1 MAKHDC
7 LLNLENVDVKFGK
20 QMILHDV
27 SLRVDAGEIVG
38 LIGPNGCGKTTL
50 LNAISGFAA
59 LESGTISFAGRDIMN
74 LPADRR
80 AALGI
85 GRSFQHAGV
94 FKELSV
100 ADNIIIGA
108 ERSEGYPWWW
118 MFAPRYRKKME
129 RIVDEALDD
138 VGLSAHKRSLAG
150 ILSGGQI
157 RLLELARL
165 KLFKGKI
172 LLIDEPTAGV
182 APALRRELAMVIK
195 KLNREYKFTII
206 IVEHDLK
213 FLFDLV
219 DRVVVLVDGQ
229 KYIEGSPEEIQKDKR
244 LQEIYF
250 GGSNQ
255 D

>member
-1 MAKHDC
+1 MNKEDLIC
-7 LLNLENVDVKFGK
+7 IENLNVKFGQ
-20 QMILHDV
+20 QMVLDNV
-27 SLRVDAGEIVG
+27 SLGIRAGEVVG

-50 LNAISGFAA
+50 LNAISGFVPIEA
-59 LESGTISFAGRDIMN
+59 GTISFDGRDIMN
-74 LPADRR
+74 LAPDKR
-80 AALGI
+80 ATLGI

-108 ERSEGYPWWW
+108 EKAEKFPWWW
-118 MFAPRYRKKME
+118 MFASHYRKKMDK
-129 RIVDEALDD
+129 IVNNTLED
-138 VGLSAHKRSLAG
+138 VNLLAHKTSLAG

-165 KLFKGKI
+165 QLFEGKL

-182 APALRRELAMVIK
+182 APALRQQLAKTIK
-195 KLNREYKFTII
+195 KLNQEYGFTVI

-213 FLFDLV
+213 FLFNLV
-219 DRVVVLVDGQ
+219 DRVVVLVDGC
-229 KYIEGSPEEIQKDKR
+229 KYIEGTPEEIQKDKR

-250 GGSNQ
+250 GNG

>member
-1 MAKHDC
+1 MDKKEDLIAIE
-7 LLNLENVDVKFGK
+7 NLSVKFGK
-20 QMILHDV
+20 QMVLDNV
-27 SLRVDAGEIVG
+27 SLGIKTGEVVG

-50 LNAISGFAA
+50 LNAISGFVPIEA
-59 LESGTISFAGRDIMN
+59 GTISFSGRDIMA
-74 LPADRR
+74 LAPDQR
-80 AALGI
+80 AVLGI

-108 ERSEGYPWWW
+108 EKAEKFPWWW
-118 MFAPRYRKKME
+118 MFARLYRKKMDK
-129 RIVDEALDD
+129 IVNDTLEN
-138 VGLSAHKRSLAG
+138 VGLLAHKNSLAG

-165 KLFKGKI
+165 QLFKGKL

-182 APALRRELAMVIK
+182 APALRQQLAKTIK
-195 KLNREYKFTII
+195 KLNQEYGFTII

-213 FLFDLV
+213 FLFNLV

-229 KYIEGSPEEIQKDKR
+229 KHIEGNPEEIQKDKR

-250 GGSNQ
+250 GNS

>member
-1 MAKHDC
+1 MDKKEDLIAVE
-7 LLNLENVDVKFGK
+7 NLSVKFGK
-20 QMILHDV
+20 QMVLDNV
-27 SLRVDAGEIVG
+27 SLSIKTGEVVG

-50 LNAISGFAA
+50 LNAISGFVPIEA
-59 LESGTISFAGRDIMN
+59 GTISFSGRDIMA
-74 LPADRR
+74 LAPDQR
-80 AALGI
+80 AVLGI

-100 ADNIIIGA
+100 ADNVIIGA
-108 ERSEGYPWWW
+108 EKAEKFPWWW
-118 MFAPRYRKKME
+118 MFARLYRKKMDK
-129 RIVDEALDD
+129 IVNDTLEN
-138 VGLSAHKRSLAG
+138 VGLLAHKNSLAG

-165 KLFKGKI
+165 QLFKGKL

-182 APALRRELAMVIK
+182 APALRQQLAKTIK
-195 KLNREYKFTII
+195 KLNQEYGFTII

-213 FLFDLV
+213 FLFNLV

-229 KYIEGSPEEIQKDKR
+229 KHIEGNPEEIQKDKR

-250 GGSNQ
+250 GNS